1 MLPFTVVVNV
11 PRMIGPAIFLIGT
24 RSRSVKR
31 AATVTN
37 RQVDDLRAHQ
47 CASLCGLCGIPMR
60 TIYCPGMC
68 CFIGS
73 RELLRNLKKDLKK
86 EPEKCAN
93 DLETA
98 EK

>member
-1 MLPFTVVVNV
+1 MKKFMAAVKFPHMSGQYMV
-11 PRMIGPAIFLIGT
+11 LIGT

-60 TIYCPGMC
+60 TIYCPDMC